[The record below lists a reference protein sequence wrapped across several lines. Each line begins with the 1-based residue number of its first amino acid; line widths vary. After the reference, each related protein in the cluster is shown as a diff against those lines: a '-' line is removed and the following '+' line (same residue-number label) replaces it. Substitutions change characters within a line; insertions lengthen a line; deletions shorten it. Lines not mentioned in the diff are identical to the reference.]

1 MSRVLTDYG
10 DAIFELK
17 AAATAASR
25 GEPLVL
31 WYQEQDSNLDGL
43 AHDVDRSFV
52 AACHPTLILD
62 LIAKATALGGDLGR
76 LPPPDWHDDH
86 ARGCGT
92 VRRGC
97 VRGCPK
103 DTYERTGVWIGEW

>member
-1 MSRVLTDYG
+1 MRIVSDS
-10 DAIFELK
+10 DAALQALK
-17 AAATAASR
+17 EAAASAVR

-31 WYQEQDSNLDGL
+31 WYDERDVNLRGL